1 MAELLWLDYLK
12 SEDVFKL
19 FDLVKTRFKENY
31 QIQKYFLDQVAQVRS
46 KTIDGPTARARIANL
61 FKDQPDLI
69 LEFNRLF
76 VTKKTVKVQY
86 IYQDSKVLA
95 ILYLWYI

>member
-12 SEDVFKL
+12 TEDLFKL
-19 FDLVKTRFKENY
+19 IDLVKTRFQKNR
-31 QIQKYFLDQVAQVRS
+31 QIHDYFLDQVAQLRS
-46 KTIDGPTARARIANL
+46 KTIDGPTARARISNL
-61 FKDQPDLI
+61 FKNDQDLI

-86 IYQDSKVLA
+86 IY
-95 ILYLWYI
+95 

>member
-12 SEDVFKL
+12 IEDVFKL
-19 FDLVKTRFKENY
+19 IDIVKTRFEKNRP
-31 QIQKYFLDQVAQVRS
+31 IHDYFLDQVAQLRS
-46 KTIDGPTARARIANL
+46 KTIDGPTARARISNL
-61 FKDQPDLI
+61 FKNHPDLI

-86 IYQDSKVLA
+86 IY
-95 ILYLWYI
+95 